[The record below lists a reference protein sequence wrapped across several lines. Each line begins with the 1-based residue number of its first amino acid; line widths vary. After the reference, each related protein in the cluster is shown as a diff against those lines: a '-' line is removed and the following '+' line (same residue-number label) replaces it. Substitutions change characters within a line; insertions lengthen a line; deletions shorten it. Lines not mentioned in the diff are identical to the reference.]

1 MKRLLIAA
9 ALVAVLLFPA
19 PGGAA
24 HNSLPTWQ
32 LSIEKTCPG
41 LYQGIAYF
49 RGKTWRLERKMGARV
64 TTASYAEHL
73 VGNCDQVV
81 PFVKRWQT
89 IATKRWAEYKQW
101 KKRLAARPAH
111 YAGWNCITNGAYPGA
126 PHEGNG
132 YNGPYTG
139 PLGMTTPWMGQYPP
153 GRDWVH
159 SPIVEVYKIA
169 EKVMARTGFSY
180 SAMKGQWPNTFP
192 PCARY
197 F

>member
-41 LYQGIAYF
+41 HYQGIAFY
-49 RGKTWRLERKMGARV
+49 RGKTWRLERKMGARI

-73 VGNCDQVV
+73 VGNCEQVV

-89 IATKRWAEYKQW
+89 IATKRWKQYKAYLKQQRELGVPPWFYKQA
-101 KKRLAARPAH
+101 LCVH
-111 YAGWNCITNGAYPGA
+111 S
-126 PHEGNG
+126 HEGSWSDTG
-132 YNGPYTG
+132 DPYWG
-139 PLGMTTPWMGQYPP
+139 GMQFALSTWHRAGGSGLPSNA
-153 GRDWVH
+153 
-159 SPIVEVYKIA
+159 SPKEQIYRAYQIWKQDGGSWRE
-169 EKVMARTGFSY
+169 
-180 SAMKGQWPNTFP
+180 WPNT
-192 PCARY
+192 ARMCGLL
-197 F
+197 